1 MIRISHP
8 HLRHKPLKEYD
19 VSFSKYIYMFDL
31 YFSFVSFEPKDAT
44 STSASYRLHNYVYCI
59 NLNTLEVLPPN
70 KHCL

>member
-1 MIRISHP
+1 
-8 HLRHKPLKEYD
+8 
-19 VSFSKYIYMFDL
+19 MFDL

-70 KHCL
+70 KHCLWLSAANGVEKLISAALE